1 MSPISENV
9 FLYVCMPT
17 SSELISSTQQ
27 NRFQHRDHCRTPMST
42 RHISSTSSTT
52 LYTTVYFLD
61 QRIPNYMSLTIVG
74 RRAYS
79 FDFNYFM
86 LWTSTRCDIIKA
98 IILLTGMVVG
108 MQRVNSWSELS
119 CAEYG
124 PVPLDALWVISAT
137 TSSANLLTGAKH
149 SSLLNQSLDWYWQNY
164 AQLPRTTPN
173 NLNNRNKFM
182 KNRR

>member
-79 FDFNYFM
+79 FNFNYFM

-98 IILLTGMVVG
+98 IIWLTGMVVG

-124 PVPLDALWVISAT
+124 PVPRSTHYGWFRR
-137 TSSANLLTGAKH
+137 
-149 SSLLNQSLDWYWQNY
+149 
-164 AQLPRTTPN
+164 QLPQPIQSHDWCKTLKPSQPITWLILTKLCPTTKN
-173 NLNNRNKFM
+173 NTKQPEQP
-182 KNRR
+182 